1 MLLACSLFLEQDYF
15 ESSYLKA
22 CPEFRTESKA
32 RSAKECFDPE
42 CFGSRAC
49 WNLGSNFGS
58 PNFQKGSSS
67 ELTLMPRGQQRSS
80 KAFRKT
86 SCCFS

>member
-1 MLLACSLFLEQDYF
+1 VPLVCSLCLEQEYF
-15 ESSYLKA
+15 ESSYPKA

-32 RSAKECFDPE
+32 RSGTERFDLECL
-42 CFGSRAC
+42 GSRAC
-49 WNLGSNFGS
+49 WNLASNFGS

-67 ELTLMPRGQQRSS
+67 ELALMPRCQQRSS